1 MLASAAA
8 AALAAIAPA
17 TAPAAG
23 RCGEPTQRPWCDTSL
38 GPDARVDLLMA
49 ALTPDERVSLL
60 AGDDPFAVGGGDHT
74 HTGTSD
80 GIARVGLRPTY

>member
-1 MLASAAA
+1 
-8 AALAAIAPA
+8 
-17 TAPAAG
+17 
-23 RCGEPTQRPWCDTSL
+23 
-38 GPDARVDLLMA
+38 MA